1 MRLSVPFSAL
11 TVPLSTIILTL
22 NEKWDAWTSQR
33 EESSFRFGRF
43 GRNMARCVATWR
55 AALLHAALRVQVYD
69 QHLGAV
75 NTITFID
82 DNRRWLSGF
91 HSRPCGLTRARAT
104 LRAIIARMFTQL

>member
-1 MRLSVPFSAL
+1 MDEPVRGVVVSLWSLWSQHGAL
-11 TVPLSTIILTL
+11 
-22 NEKWDAWTSQR
+22 R
-33 EESSFRFGRF
+33 C
-43 GRNMARCVATWR
+43 NMARCVATWH

-91 HSRPCGLTRARAT
+91 HSRPRGLTRARAT
-104 LRAIIARMFTQL
+104 LCAIARMSTQL